1 MQLHTKFSDLNVQFL
16 CMYLEIF
23 VYRFFGCL
31 KEGEGGALVFHYH
44 LGCIY
49 YTYMWLLSY

>member
-31 KEGEGGALVFHYH
+31 KEGEGGH
-44 LGCIY
+44 LFFI
-49 YTYMWLLSY
+49 TT